1 MTQVPAPTYIGRS
14 RGFGLRW
21 RELWAYRELLLFMVW
36 RDVKVRYRYTLLGVL
51 WAVLQPLLTMVMF
64 TVIFGRF
71 AKIPSEGQPYA
82 LFALAALA
90 PWTYFSTAVTNGANA
105 LVGSEHLISK
115 VYFPR
120 LLIPS
125 GAVVTPLVDLV
136 MTLGLLA
143 AALVWYGAA
152 PGPQLVLLP
161 LFILLGGLTALAT
174 SLWLSALNVLY
185 RDVRFVLPF
194 LLQFWMIASPV
205 IYPASAIEEP
215 WRLVYAL
222 NPMVTVIEGFRW
234 TVLGTTLWPPMAVV
248 SVTTMVLALVT
259 GALYFRRMESRFADV
274 V

>member
-1 MTQVPAPTYIGRS
+1 MTHTPAPIQIGRS
-14 RGFGLRW
+14 RSLAVRW
-21 RELWAYRELLLFMVW
+21 RDLWAYRELLFFMVW
-36 RDVKVRYRYTLLGVL
+36 RDVKVRYRYTLLGIL
-51 WAVLQPLLTMVMF
+51 WALLQPLLTMMMF
-64 TVIFGRF
+64 TVIFGRL
-71 AKIPSEGQPYA
+71 AKMPSEGQPYA

-120 LLIPS
+120 LLIPAS
-125 GAVVTPLVDLV
+125 AVVTPLVDLV
-136 MTLGLLA
+136 VTLGLLA
-143 AALVWYGAA
+143 AALIWYGAA
-152 PGPQLVLLP
+152 PGPRIAVLP
-161 LFILLGGLTALAT
+161 LFIGLGALTALAT

-205 IYPASAIEEP
+205 IYPASAIPEP

-234 TVLGTTLWPPMAVV
+234 TVLGTTVWPPMAIV

-259 GALYFRRMESRFADV
+259 GALYFRRMEGRFADV